1 MTQVV
6 RYGEDPLQ
14 TLKAFNYN
22 PQNQKTLIF
31 IHGGAWRDPNNT
43 YDDFG
48 ELIDQLPRNANYF
61 SLNYRLSPKS
71 KHPDH
76 LQDVINALKFLETH
90 YNLKRV
96 LLVGHSVGATL
107 ILQML
112 TYKALLSENMISPL
126 RIQLENLY
134 FLDGIYDI
142 VELLAEYP
150 TYLLFVNEAFD
161 SETGYANATAVSRPA
176 MNFDF
181 DFGHILLL
189 HSLDDELLSE
199 RQLDLF
205 AHYLKQKGVD
215 FEDRRGHWG
224 KHEEVYRRK
233 EIAEVLK
240 DSIPLI

>member
-6 RYGEDPLQ
+6 SYGEDPLQ
-14 TLKAFNYN
+14 SLKEFNYN

-31 IHGGAWRDPNNT
+31 IHGGAWRDPHNT

-48 ELIDQLPRNANYF
+48 ELIDQLPRNVNYF
-61 SLNYRLSPKS
+61 SLNYRLSPQS

-76 LQDVINALKFLETH
+76 LEDVIYALKFLETH
-90 YNLKRV
+90 YNVKRA

-107 ILQML
+107 ILQLL
-112 TYKALLSENMISPL
+112 TYKALLGERMSPL
-126 RIQLENLY
+126 VIELENLY

-161 SETGYANATAVSRPA
+161 SETDYANSTAISRPT
-176 MNFDF
+176 MNFEF
-181 DFGHILLL
+181 DFGHIFILQ
-189 HSLDDELLSE
+189 SLDDELLSE

-205 AHYLKQKGVD
+205 AHYLKKKCIA
-215 FEDRRGHWG
+215 FEDSRGHWG
-224 KHEEVYRRK
+224 KHEEVYRRG
-233 EIAEVLK
+233 EIAEILRTSMQL
-240 DSIPLI
+240 D